1 VAALFRGEAVSLSVK
16 ALVRFRD
23 GNRCVDCHTSGTDY
37 LVRTGRLLDVHRLI
51 PGSTYSVSGCVTVC
65 RLCHKKRHRKPPTE
79 TVRMPIDL
87 VRRITI
93 LAAHRGQ
100 SVPEYLAEILRPIAD
115 RHHAEMLDELCRE
128 RGLPLPRATR
138 KRSGP

>member
-1 VAALFRGEAVSLSVK
+1 LRREPV
-16 ALVRFRD
+16 
-23 GNRCVDCHTSGTDY
+23 N
-37 LVRTGRLLDVHRLI
+37 
-51 PGSTYSVSGCVTVC
+51 STLAGMP
-65 RLCHKKRHRKPPTE
+65 RPKKPPTE

-138 KRSGP
+138 KRPAP

>member
-1 VAALFRGEAVSLSVK
+1 MPRPK
-16 ALVRFRD
+16 
-23 GNRCVDCHTSGTDY
+23 
-37 LVRTGRLLDVHRLI
+37 
-51 PGSTYSVSGCVTVC
+51 
-65 RLCHKKRHRKPPTE
+65 KPPTE

-138 KRSGP
+138 KRPTP